1 MSPDDLVRQ
10 HADLAYRVCLR
21 VTGNR
26 DDAADATQRVLVQL
40 WQRGGDVAD
49 DKRRAWTARV
59 ARNASLDLLRRR
71 AVRPAP
77 ARAELPEPADDGLAP
92 DALAEASEL
101 RTRIDAAVSAL
112 DEPYRSIVVLREIEG
127 LAYADIAET
136 LDLPLN
142 TLKVYL
148 HRARKRLR
156 ASLRASAPDLV
167 PS

>member
-1 MSPDDLVRQ
+1 MDPDDLIRQ

-21 VTGNR
+21 ITGNR
-26 DDAADATQRVLVQL
+26 DDAADATQRVLVKL
-40 WQRGGDVAD
+40 WQQGGSIAD

-77 ARAELPEPADDGLAP
+77 ALADLPELADDQLQP
-92 DALAEASEL
+92 DARAEASEL
-101 RTRIDAAVSAL
+101 RRQIDAAVGAL
-112 DEPYRSIVVLREIEG
+112 EEPYRSIVVLREIEG
-127 LAYADIAET
+127 LPYAEIAEA

-156 ASLRASAPDLV
+156 ASLRSAAPDLL

>member
-1 MSPDDLVRQ
+1 MTPDDLVRQ

-26 DDAADATQRVLVQL
+26 DDAADATQRVLVKL
-40 WQRGGDVAD
+40 WQHGGDVAH

-71 AVRPAP
+71 AARPAP
-77 ARAELPEPADDGLAP
+77 AVAELAEPLDVGPRP
-92 DALAEASEL
+92 DEQAETSEL
-101 RTRIDAAVSAL
+101 RRRLDAAVGAL

-127 LAYADIAET
+127 LAYAEIADA

-156 ASLRASAPDLV
+156 TALRATAPDLL